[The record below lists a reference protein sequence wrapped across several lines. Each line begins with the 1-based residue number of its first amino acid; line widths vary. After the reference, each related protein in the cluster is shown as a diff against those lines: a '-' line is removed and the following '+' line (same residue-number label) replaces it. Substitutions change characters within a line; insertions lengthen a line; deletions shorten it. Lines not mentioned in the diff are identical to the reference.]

1 MSQECLLIRNNME
14 TLQYLLLQQRCS
26 SSTSRQE
33 HQCKS
38 AQECNN
44 ARIQC
49 NDELETNFEK
59 LVLRCRTTTR
69 INESQAASSSLL

>member
-1 MSQECLLIRNNME
+1 MSQECLLIQNNME

-26 SSTSRQE
+26 NTSRQE

-38 AQECNN
+38 AQECNT

-49 NDELETNFEK
+49 NEELETNFEK
-59 LVLRCRTTTR
+59 LVLRCRTTR

>member
-33 HQCKS
+33 NQCKS
-38 AQECNN
+38 AQEECNN

-49 NDELETNFEK
+49 NEELEINFEK
-59 LVLRCRTTTR
+59 LVLRCRTTR